1 MELNHLS
8 FKFSWHVRSYGP
20 GSNFCNVWYWS
31 NQCVRIAGTQPHRT
45 KTQVYSWWHIGRLFI
60 KHLGGPNTVLVL
72 LLFLLGTTAYS
83 SSSSS
88 SLYRKSDLNGWEQRK
103 VGVFWNFWSREK
115 AREPYHPPIYGF
127 LVLLEC
133 LFLQAH
139 AYDLLFCAFW
149 LLFDCFSDGG

>member
-8 FKFSWHVRSYGP
+8 FKFSWHVSPYERFHSHACIDRWIANQFCHT
-20 GSNFCNVWYWS
+20 SNS
-31 NQCVRIAGTQPHRT
+31 PHQKNAFHSR
-45 KTQVYSWWHIGRLFI
+45 WHIGRLFI

-88 SLYRKSDLNGWEQRK
+88 SLYRKRDLNDFPTRFLGGF
-103 VGVFWNFWSREK
+103 VNFWSGEK
-115 AREPYHPPIYGF
+115 AREPYHPPIRGF

-133 LFLQAH
+133 LFLQTH
-139 AYDLLFCAFW
+139 AKNLFFSAFW
-149 LLFDCFSDGG
+149 LLFDCFSNGG

>member
-1 MELNHLS
+1 MKLNHLS
-8 FKFSWHVRSYGP
+8 FKFSRHVSPHERFHIHACIDRWIANQFCHT
-20 GSNFCNVWYWS
+20 SNS
-31 NQCVRIAGTQPHRT
+31 PHQKNAFHSR
-45 KTQVYSWWHIGRLFI
+45 WHIGRLFI

-115 AREPYHPPIYGF
+115 AREACSPPIYGF

-139 AYDLLFCAFW
+139 ANNLLFCAFW
-149 LLFDCFSDGG
+149 LLFGRFSDGG